1 MWWRSTYSC
10 RWSSP
15 VWNPLL
21 FNVFSR
27 ICVRLFPSSIV
38 QNNHFPAFTNPWVP
52 LPVPVL
58 PHLLEWRPVGL
69 RCLDRLLQLLIRP
82 GKTWTK
88 SPRQW
93 QITKNHKFKPRPR
106 PGAPSSGLRSS
117 SASWPGFPRRGNSS
131 WQWHAC
137 QGCLF
142 VGRRR
147 AYFQQGWKYTID
159 FSQMTIREALKILF
173 F

>member
-52 LPVPVL
+52 LPVSVL

-93 QITKNHKFKPRPR
+93 QITKNHKFKPRQWEVTMNHSWDQDQDLQLLHQAWDLPQLHGR
-106 PGAPSSGLRSS
+106 DSPGEGTAVDDGMQ
-117 SASWPGFPRRGNSS
+117 GRG
-131 WQWHAC
+131 
-137 QGCLF
+137 
-142 VGRRR
+142 
-147 AYFQQGWKYTID
+147 AYLWEGEVLIFN
-159 FSQMTIREALKILF
+159 
-173 F
+173 